1 MCSALTVGGILLP
14 PTPAYRFKDVRD
26 LGCLITSEDWAE
38 ELAEYRSLYGVG

>member
-1 MCSALTVGGILLP
+1 MLCSYCRRDFAP